1 VALVEE
7 LVDQGYSGLKVW
19 PFDQV
24 AIEYGPARIPH
35 RTIKAIVQPLHDI
48 SDKVG
53 MDLDIL
59 VDGHAHFQLP
69 AAFRIAEALRIVRCC
84 Y

>member
-1 VALVEE
+1 MALAEE

-19 PFDQV
+19 PFGQV

-35 RTIKAIVQPLHDI
+35 RAIEAVVQPLHDI
-48 SDKVG
+48 RDKVG

-59 VDGHAHFQLP
+59 VNGHAHFQLP
-69 AAFRIAEALRIVRCC
+69 AALRIAEALRIV
-84 Y
+84 